1 MNTEPIAFHKIWIEQ
16 CEATETIRERFGLQN
31 ALDYLI
37 GEKLFHFVAA
47 AEQHPEFAAELPHFL
62 NQIRRTFTAQQIHN
76 YLDDLERAKFTC
88 PIEADEDL
96 DLRTRKPSLPNTR
109 STTRSSALRN
119 SCASPVSKRCF
130 RLGDTSPF
138 ARSLVSP
145 DGYRS
150 TNHSRA
156 EATKSS
162 LPLSKL

>member
-96 DLRTRKPSLPNTR
+96 DLEDEEAEFAEYPLDNPILG
-109 STTRSSALRN
+109 AQELLR
-119 SCASPVSKRCF
+119 
-130 RLGDTSPF
+130 F
-138 ARSLVSP
+138 ARVKEMLQA
-145 DGYRS
+145 G
-150 TNHSRA
+150 
-156 EATKSS
+156 
-162 LPLSKL
+162 